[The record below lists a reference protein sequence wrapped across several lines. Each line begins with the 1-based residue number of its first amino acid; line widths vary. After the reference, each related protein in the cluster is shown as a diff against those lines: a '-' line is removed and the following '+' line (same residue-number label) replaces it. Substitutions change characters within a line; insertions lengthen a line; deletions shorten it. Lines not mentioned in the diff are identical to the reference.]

1 VQIVL
6 SKRMLALVGRRR
18 RGRTCRTIY
27 YLPMEVTMLDRLLS
41 VCLAAG
47 CFVLLAK
54 AISIA
59 AGLHSWAN

>member
-1 VQIVL
+1 
-6 SKRMLALVGRRR
+6 
-18 RGRTCRTIY
+18 
-27 YLPMEVTMLDRLLS
+27 MLDRLLS